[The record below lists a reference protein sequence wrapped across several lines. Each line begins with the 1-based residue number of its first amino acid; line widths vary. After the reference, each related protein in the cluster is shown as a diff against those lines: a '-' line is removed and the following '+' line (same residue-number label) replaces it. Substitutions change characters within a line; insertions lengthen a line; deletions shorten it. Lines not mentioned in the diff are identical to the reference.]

1 MSNTIQ
7 HTNSRPAHKDNEIGL
22 LVNLLTLARAQHEV
36 ISAVLPALTHLQ
48 SPLTEKAEQAD
59 RQAAILRLVE
69 DALLARYA
77 DIQDS
82 EIKQQIFKL
91 FNP

>member
-22 LVNLLTLARAQHEV
+22 LVNLLTLARTQREV

-59 RQAAILRLVE
+59 RQTVILRIVE
-69 DALLARYA
+69 EALLARYA
-77 DIQDS
+77 NIQNP
-82 EIKQQIFKL
+82 EIKQQVFDL
-91 FNP
+91 FNH